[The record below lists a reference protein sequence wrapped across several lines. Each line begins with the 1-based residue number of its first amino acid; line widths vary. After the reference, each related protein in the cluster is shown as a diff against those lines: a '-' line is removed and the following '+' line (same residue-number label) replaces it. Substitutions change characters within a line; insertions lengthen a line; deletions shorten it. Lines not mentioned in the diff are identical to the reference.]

1 MSPGPVLAT
10 RARVGFCRLAM
21 TIVVSATCLFPG
33 QAGAKSTVTLGYGAG
48 DVWAAAVRFL
58 RVDRNLPVREKD
70 EAAGYVLFEVSEAGK
85 AYRASLEL
93 VSLTDDA
100 GRVSTQAT
108 LSIPQLPKR
117 YETALLEQL
126 AAKVR
131 EERGPPL
138 PPRKPALPRTDA
150 ADGGKAGDATRSH
163 PSTDGGLPRPATLP
177 SP

>member
-1 MSPGPVLAT
+1 MLAT
-10 RARVGFCRLAM
+10 RARIGFSRLAVAM
-21 TIVVSATCLFPG
+21 VVSATCLFPG
-33 QAGAKSTVTLGYGAG
+33 QADAKSTVTLGYVPG

-70 EAAGYVLFEVSEAGK
+70 EAAGYVLFEVSESGK
-85 AYRASLEL
+85 PYRASLEL
-93 VSLTDDA
+93 VSLQDEG

-131 EERGPPL
+131 EERGPPP
-138 PPRKPALPRTDA
+138 PPRKSSVPRPEA
-150 ADGGKAGDATRSH
+150 SEGGKGGDASRSH
-163 PSTDGGLPRPATLP
+163 PPTDGGLPRPATLP

>member
-1 MSPGPVLAT
+1 MSRAPVLAT
-10 RARVGFCRLAM
+10 RARVGFSLLAAA
-21 TIVVSATCLFPG
+21 TVVCATCLFPG
-33 QAGAKSTVTLGYGAG
+33 QADAKSTVTLGYVAG

-93 VSLTDDA
+93 VSLQDDG

-131 EERGPPL
+131 EERGPPP
-138 PPRKPALPRTDA
+138 PPRRPVVPRPDA
-150 ADGGKAGDATRSH
+150 ADGGKGGDASRSH
-163 PSTDGGLPRPATLP
+163 PPTDGGLPRPATLP